1 MVVDWR
7 LAAAIVACA
16 LLAGTTIFLQRGM
29 KGASPLRRLSY
40 ALFPLSQLVTVMV
53 LFAWVITLGLP
64 DWMLLLALGV
74 TVACCPIDI
83 ILFKRLQLAQ
93 DREFAEAR
101 VRMLADQ
108 LEVQTRYNAQLEE
121 DAAKIEQVRTDAKQ
135 QFKRAVQLLAQD
147 EPRDLPDLFKG
158 VHCAL
163 GEEAIRYCANPVV
176 DVIADI
182 KRADCVSAGVDAV
195 FALEVPHQLPSI
207 SNVELC
213 AVFSNLLDNA
223 LEAAKRSEGES
234 AGTPPFVEMTA
245 TVQGNTLAVSTAN
258 SMPREQGRSQDEKG
272 MTKSKQT
279 GGRRLFRSIEDH
291 GWGLSIVEEISV
303 RHGGA
308 LVTSAENGIFH
319 ASALLVFDDSTAA

>member
-1 MVVDWR
+1 
-7 LAAAIVACA
+7 
-16 LLAGTTIFLQRGM
+16 
-29 KGASPLRRLSY
+29 
-40 ALFPLSQLVTVMV
+40 
-53 LFAWVITLGLP
+53 
-64 DWMLLLALGV
+64 
-74 TVACCPIDI
+74 
-83 ILFKRLQLAQ
+83 
-93 DREFAEAR
+93 
-101 VRMLADQ
+101 MLADQ

-135 QFKRAVQLLAQD
+135 QFQRAVKLLAQD
-147 EPRDLPDLFKG
+147 EPRDLPDLFKDI
-158 VHCAL
+158 HCTL
-163 GEEAIRYCANPVV
+163 GEEAIRHCANPVV

-182 KRADCVSAGVDAV
+182 KRADCVSAGVDAI

-223 LEAAKRSEGES
+223 LEAAKRSGGGL

-258 SMPREQGRSQDEKG
+258 SMPKEQGRTQGEKG

-291 GWGLSIVEEISV
+291 GWGLSIVEEIAV

-308 LVTSAENGIFH
+308 LVTSAENGVFH